1 MFCKSCTFLFKWEAI
16 KPKITILSKIKKRLE
31 FRNPFSKSNL
41 WSYDIYQIQ
50 RTCPIHYRI
59 KNDFQFVKEEI
70 HPKLPL
76 HDYELYLRTTKK
88 APWENVL
95 STILLLHFLKIASFF
110 LHSSLASFTHRG
122 WQNSYYE
129 VRFYFSESLA
139 FLENNSTLQ
148 F

>member
-1 MFCKSCTFLFKWEAI
+1 MFCKSCTFLFKWDWEAI

-50 RTCPIHYRI
+50 RTCPIHYKI

-95 STILLLHFLKIASFF
+95 STILLHFLKIASFF
-110 LHSSLASFTHRG
+110 TFFPGFFYTQRVVEFIS
-122 WQNSYYE
+122 

-139 FLENNSTLQ
+139 F
-148 F
+148 FGK